1 MAPILRSDFLPL
13 VERSIQLDGSLFSA
27 GMGNLRHPFVPSDV
41 GDGLIEE
48 IVAESAFHWFDIP
61 AEFPIKTVAL
71 HPGSFH
77 AVRQARDPL
86 IPGRDH
92 DELWIHLEGIVPLFL
107 KVAPALNGLER

>member
-1 MAPILRSDFLPL
+1 
-13 VERSIQLDGSLFSA
+13 
-27 GMGNLRHPFVPSDV
+27 MGNLRHPFEPPDV
-41 GDGLIEE
+41 GDGL
-48 IVAESAFHWFDIP
+48 VVKVVPKATFHWFDIP

-86 IPGRDH
+86 IPCGYH